1 MALCLANSLIA
12 RKGFNCY
19 DQLVRYR
26 WWQIH
31 GYMSSTGKCFD
42 IGVATAK
49 SLNEFS
55 HRQKIFA
62 DKHQIPLEDID
73 YLSEENHLQKF
84 DVFCSE
90 DRIAG
95 NAGR

>member
-12 RKGFNCY
+12 CEGFNCY

-26 WWQIH
+26 WWHIH

-42 IGVATAK
+42 IGSATSQ

-55 HRQKIFA
+55 RRQRIFA
-62 DKHQIPLEDID
+62 
-73 YLSEENHLQKF
+73 EENNIPIDDLDFLSDENLLQKF
-84 DVFCSE
+84 NVFV
-90 DRIAG
+90 AKMV
-95 NAGR
+95 